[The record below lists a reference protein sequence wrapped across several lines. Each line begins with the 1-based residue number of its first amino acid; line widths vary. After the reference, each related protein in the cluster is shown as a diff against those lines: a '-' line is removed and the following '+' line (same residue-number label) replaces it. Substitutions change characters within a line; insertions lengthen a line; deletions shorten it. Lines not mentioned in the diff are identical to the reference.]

1 MTVSDILQLSAAG
14 FSKAE
19 ILAMSNADTGKHEQK
34 EEGGK
39 PEEKKEAVALSAD
52 FAKALDEINKRLDA
66 LTQTKEEP
74 KKEEPKKEEPKKDN
88 TDVLALLQSMNV
100 AGQRYDLPPQ
110 YDPEKALAGA
120 LDLVMNGE
128 KKGVVNNG

>member
-34 EEGGK
+34 EDGAK
-39 PEEKKEAVALSAD
+39 PEEKKETVALSAD

-66 LTQTKEEP
+66 LTKTKEEP
-74 KKEEPKKEEPKKDN
+74 EKKEEPKKDN

-120 LDLVMNGE
+120 LDVVMNGE

>member
-34 EEGGK
+34 EDGAK
-39 PEEKKEAVALSAD
+39 PEEKKETVALSDD
-52 FAKALDEINKRLDA
+52 FARALDEINKRLDA
-66 LTQTKEEP
+66 LTQAKEEP

>member
-39 PEEKKEAVALSAD
+39 PEEKKETVALSAD

-66 LTQTKEEP
+66 LTQTKAEP
-74 KKEEPKKEEPKKDN
+74 EKKEEPKKDN

>member
-19 ILAMSNADTGKHEQK
+19 ILAMSNADIGKHEQK

-39 PEEKKEAVALSAD
+39 PEEKKETVALSAD

-66 LTQTKEEP
+66 LTKTKEEP
-74 KKEEPKKEEPKKDN
+74 EKKEEPKKDN

>member
-34 EEGGK
+34 EDVGK
-39 PEEKKEAVALSAD
+39 PEEKKATVALSAD

-66 LTQTKEEP
+66 LTQTKAEP
-74 KKEEPKKEEPKKDN
+74 EKKEEPKKDN

-120 LDLVMNGE
+120 LDAVMNGA
-128 KKGVVNNG
+128 KKGDNN

>member
-34 EEGGK
+34 EDGAK
-39 PEEKKEAVALSAD
+39 PEKKKEPVALSAD

-66 LTQTKEEP
+66 LTQTKAEAE
-74 KKEEPKKEEPKKDN
+74 KKEEPKKDN

>member
-34 EEGGK
+34 EDGAK
-39 PEEKKEAVALSAD
+39 PEEKKETVALSAD

-66 LTQTKEEP
+66 LTKAKEEP
-74 KKEEPKKEEPKKDN
+74 EKKEEPKKDN

-120 LDLVMNGE
+120 LDVVMNGT
-128 KKGVVNNG
+128 KKGE

>member
-19 ILAMSNADTGKHEQK
+19 ILAMSNADIGKHEQK

-39 PEEKKEAVALSAD
+39 PEEKKDRYED
-52 FAKALDEINKRLDA
+52 FAAALAEINKRLDDLA
-66 LTQTKEEP
+66 

-120 LDLVMNGE
+120 LDVVMNGE

>member
-39 PEEKKEAVALSAD
+39 PEEKKETIALSAD

-66 LTQTKEEP
+66 LTQTKAEP
-74 KKEEPKKEEPKKDN
+74 GKKEEPKKDN

>member
-34 EEGGK
+34 EDVGK
-39 PEEKKEAVALSAD
+39 PEEKKETGGLSAD

-74 KKEEPKKEEPKKDN
+74 KKEEPKKDN
-88 TDVLALLQSMNV
+88 TDVLTLLQSMNV

>member
-19 ILAMSNADTGKHEQK
+19 ILAMSNADTGKKEQK
-34 EEGGK
+34 DEGTK
-39 PEEKKEAVALSAD
+39 PEEKKETVAVSAD

-66 LTQTKEEP
+66 LTQTKTEP
-74 KKEEPKKEEPKKDN
+74 EKKEEPKRDN

-110 YDPEKALAGA
+110 YNPEDALAGA
-120 LDLVMNGE
+120 LDAVMNGA
-128 KKGVVNNG
+128 KKGDVK

>member
-34 EEGGK
+34 EEGK
-39 PEEKKEAVALSAD
+39 PEEKKDRHED
-52 FAKALDEINKRLDA
+52 FAAALAEINKRLDA
-66 LTQTKEEP
+66 LTQA
-74 KKEEPKKEEPKKDN
+74 KEEPKKEEPKKDN

>member
-34 EEGGK
+34 EDGAK
-39 PEEKKEAVALSAD
+39 PEEKKETIALSAD
-52 FAKALDEINKRLDA
+52 FAKALEEINKRLDA
-66 LTQTKEEP
+66 LTQA
-74 KKEEPKKEEPKKDN
+74 KEEPKKEEPKKDN

-120 LDLVMNGE
+120 LDVVMNGE

>member
-39 PEEKKEAVALSAD
+39 TEEKKDSHED
-52 FAKALDEINKRLDA
+52 FAAALAEINKRLDELA
-66 LTQTKEEP
+66 EKKAEP
-74 KKEEPKKEEPKKDN
+74 EKKEEPKKDN

>member
-19 ILAMSNADTGKHEQK
+19 ILAMSGAGTGTPEQK
-34 EEGGK
+34 KEGAK
-39 PEEKKEAVALSAD
+39 PEEKKDAVAVPAD
-52 FAKALDEINKRLDA
+52 LAKALDEINKRLDA

-74 KKEEPKKEEPKKDN
+74 EKKEEPKRDN

-110 YDPEKALAGA
+110 YNPEDALAGA
-120 LDLVMNGE
+120 LDAVMNGA
-128 KKGVVNNG
+128 KKGDVK

>member
-34 EEGGK
+34 EEEGK
-39 PEEKKEAVALSAD
+39 PEEKKETVALSAG

-66 LTQTKEEP
+66 LTQA
-74 KKEEPKKEEPKKDN
+74 KEEPKKEEPKKDS

>member
-34 EEGGK
+34 EDGAK
-39 PEEKKEAVALSAD
+39 PEEKKETVALSAD

-66 LTQTKEEP
+66 LTQA
-74 KKEEPKKEEPKKDN
+74 KEEPKKDS

>member
-19 ILAMSNADTGKHEQK
+19 ILAMHNTDTGKHEQK
-34 EEGGK
+34 EEVAK
-39 PEEKKEAVALSAD
+39 PEEKKDSHEDFAVALA
-52 FAKALDEINKRLDA
+52 EINKRLDA
-66 LTQTKEEP
+66 LTQA
-74 KKEEPKKEEPKKDN
+74 KEEPKKEEPKKDN

>member
-39 PEEKKEAVALSAD
+39 HEEKKETVELSAD

-66 LTQTKEEP
+66 LTQT
-74 KKEEPKKEEPKKDN
+74 KEEPKKEEPKKDN

-120 LDLVMNGE
+120 LDVVMNGE
-128 KKGVVNNG
+128 KKGEVK

>member
-19 ILAMSNADTGKHEQK
+19 ILAMSNAGTGKHEQK

-39 PEEKKEAVALSAD
+39 PEEKKETVALSAD

-66 LTQTKEEP
+66 LTQT
-74 KKEEPKKEEPKKDN
+74 KEEPKKEEPKKDN

>member
-39 PEEKKEAVALSAD
+39 PEEKRDSHED
-52 FAKALDEINKRLDA
+52 FAAALAEINKRLDELA
-66 LTQTKEEP
+66 QTKEEP
-74 KKEEPKKEEPKKDN
+74 KKEEPKKDK

-120 LDLVMNGE
+120 LDAVMNGA
-128 KKGVVNNG
+128 KKGE

>member
-1 MTVSDILQLSAAG
+1 MTVSDILQLYAAG

-39 PEEKKEAVALSAD
+39 PEEKKETVALSAD

-66 LTQTKEEP
+66 LTQTKAEP
-74 KKEEPKKEEPKKDN
+74 EKKEEPKKDS

>member
-14 FSKAE
+14 FSEAE
-19 ILAMSNADTGKHEQK
+19 IIAMSNADTGKHEQK
-34 EEGGK
+34 EDGAK
-39 PEEKKEAVALSAD
+39 PEEKKETVALSAD

-66 LTQTKEEP
+66 LTQTKAEP
-74 KKEEPKKEEPKKDN
+74 EKKEEPKKDS
-88 TDVLALLQSMNV
+88 TDILALLQSMNV

-120 LDLVMNGE
+120 LDAVMNGT
-128 KKGVVNNG
+128 KKGE

>member
-19 ILAMSNADTGKHEQK
+19 ILAMSNADTGKHGQK

-39 PEEKKEAVALSAD
+39 PEEKKEAVELSTD
-52 FAKALDEINKRLDA
+52 FAKALEEINKRLDA
-66 LTQTKEEP
+66 LTQTKAEP
-74 KKEEPKKEEPKKDN
+74 EKKEEPKKDN

-100 AGQRYDLPPQ
+100 AGQRYDLPPH
-110 YDPEKALAGA
+110 YDPDEALAVA
-120 LDLVMNGE
+120 LDVVMNGA
-128 KKGVVNNG
+128 KKGE

>member
-34 EEGGK
+34 EDVGK
-39 PEEKKEAVALSAD
+39 PEEKKETGGLSAD

-66 LTQTKEEP
+66 LTQA
-74 KKEEPKKEEPKKDN
+74 KEEPKKEEPKKDS

>member
-39 PEEKKEAVALSAD
+39 PEEKKETVALSAD

-66 LTQTKEEP
+66 LTQTKAEP
-74 KKEEPKKEEPKKDN
+74 EKKEEPKKDSTN
-88 TDVLALLQSMNV
+88 VLALLQSMNV

-120 LDLVMNGE
+120 LDVVMNGE

>member
-19 ILAMSNADTGKHEQK
+19 ILAMSNAGTGKHEQK
-34 EEGGK
+34 EEGSNH
-39 PEEKKEAVALSAD
+39 EEKKETVALSAD

-66 LTQTKEEP
+66 LTQA
-74 KKEEPKKEEPKKDN
+74 KEEPKKEEPKKDN

>member
-1 MTVSDILQLSAAG
+1 MTVSEILQLTAAG

-19 ILAMSNADTGKHEQK
+19 ILAMSKTDSGTT
-34 EEGGK
+34 EEKKDVVK
-39 PEEKKEAVALSAD
+39 PEEKKDRHED
-52 FAKALDEINKRLDA
+52 FAAALAEINKRLDA
-66 LTQTKEEP
+66 LTQA
-74 KKEEPKKEEPKKDN
+74 KEEPKKEEPKKDS

>member
-34 EEGGK
+34 EDGAK
-39 PEEKKEAVALSAD
+39 PEEKKETIALSAD

-66 LTQTKEEP
+66 LTQTKAEP
-74 KKEEPKKEEPKKDN
+74 EKKEEPKKDN

-120 LDLVMNGE
+120 LDVVMNGE

>member
-34 EEGGK
+34 EDVGK
-39 PEEKKEAVALSAD
+39 PEEKKETVALSAD

-66 LTQTKEEP
+66 LTQTKAEP
-74 KKEEPKKEEPKKDN
+74 EKKEEPKKDN